1 MDAKI
6 PWVSQMTVE
15 LEEIYNSL
23 NIRYFG
29 GELRKSAIVI
39 DIESRCLTAKGTTK
53 KSESG
58 RESVFVIKMSP
69 SSLQQPINLIV
80 ADILHEM
87 IREYCKTHIELP
99 ECQCFSGSS
108 GSYHNKKFKK
118 FAESHGLVAIRGK
131 YGWNETGPSKEL
143 TKFVD
148 SQGWTTPKLAGI
160 QFLDMDSKMPSSL
173 HRWIC
178 PKCGLLGRFTVK
190 RNIRILCEDCNVEFI
205 RYD

>member
-1 MDAKI
+1 MDSKI

-23 NIRYFG
+23 NVRYFG
-29 GELRKSAIVI
+29 GELRKSAITI
-39 DIESRCLTAKGTTK
+39 DIESRRLTAKGTTK
-53 KSESG
+53 KSRSG

-69 SSLQQPINLIV
+69 SSLQQPINLIA

-87 IREYCKTHIELP
+87 LKEYCKIHKNDP
-99 ECQCFSGSS
+99 ECQCLSNKGY
-108 GSYHNKKFKK
+108 YHNEKFKK
-118 FAESHGLVAIRGK
+118 IAESHGLIAVKGE
-131 YGWNETGPSKEL
+131 YGYDEIGPSKEL

-148 SQGWTTPKLAGI
+148 SQGWTTPKIAGI
-160 QFLDMDSKMPSSL
+160 EFLDTDEKMPSSL

-190 RNIRILCEDCNVEFI
+190 RDIKILCKDCNVEFV